1 MMTGTQGFGPMYPTI
16 PHIYMDECSWRSLC
30 GPMTVVRAGHAEVM
44 GGGDLRRLIAV
55 RPEERRSCGETEFV
69 SELKPHTPD
78 AFPRRSMW
86 KTGSIPDVTERK
98 TCLTGVCGNTD
109 NSQPGAK
116 VPFPMIYDD
125 LTLPSRLRLIA
136 RGWRSP
142 YSAMF

>member
-1 MMTGTQGFGPMYPTI
+1 MSVAGA
-16 PHIYMDECSWRSLC
+16 SLWTDD
-30 GPMTVVRAGHAEVM
+30 GGAGRTR
-44 GGGDLRRLIAV
+44 GGNGRRRDLRRLIAV

-136 RGWRSP
+136 RG
-142 YSAMF
+142 